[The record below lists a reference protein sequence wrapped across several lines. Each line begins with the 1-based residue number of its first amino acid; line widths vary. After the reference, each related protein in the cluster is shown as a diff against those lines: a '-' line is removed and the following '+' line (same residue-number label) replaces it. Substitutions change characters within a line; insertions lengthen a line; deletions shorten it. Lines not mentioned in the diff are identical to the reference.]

1 MDPAYGLQGY
11 GMAQGGY
18 AMQQNAYGMAMPMQ
32 AQNAYGVQAMNQQMM
47 PGQMDVQTL
56 QWQNAMQAQQL
67 QAAQMQ
73 AAQMQNAQMQ
83 NAQMQTAQL
92 QAAQMQAAPM
102 QTAPLQAAQMQAMMG
117 QPAQTFPASAMPPPP
132 PPIHSTI
139 PAPLALPAPEAAAEA
154 PAAPPAEVPVTPAPA
169 EAPKAEATGQGGVDA
184 ALIQALDAAAAA
196 KVETA
201 AQPEPTPATEAP
213 AAAETQLPPPP
224 PPPPPG
230 MVGVQQFP
238 LHDAA
243 PETPAP
249 TPAPAAATVQAEAQT
264 AAPISS
270 PAPSAEAT
278 PTTPVPAAAD
288 QQATQQPVPHQP
300 TAAEVLAATLMSA
313 PQPGSKEAA
322 AAAAAA
328 AAANAGSA
336 APETPGATAE
346 VAAKDPPAADKPAP
360 WRSASLPPP
369 PTQAASAPAKE
380 KEASSKEAAT
390 TADAEPAPAT
400 AEAAAAQTSPAAQT
414 QPAAALPPPPPPPP
428 LSPDDL
434 SPQQIDEVVTKL
446 QKAGIEFDHIATQ
459 AIASLDTGR
468 AMLLLHYVADNGLL
482 LGDPSKYVA
491 DEVGR
496 LFLAAGMHPPWAVP
510 QVASA
515 IDPVTMERLLLKV
528 QQVGLQLTN
537 EALEALAGLPP
548 EHAAELLEF
557 VLEKSGELRDPS
569 KYVVST
575 IARGFQPRRL
585 RGQQNFAAPLD
596 AGDILARAWQRIQA
610 MGIYL
615 EDSAKQALSQL
626 STEHAGEMLE
636 YVIEHHQ
643 NLRNPS
649 GYIVSTI
656 NRGFVPR
663 SQRRGGDRGP
673 RHDRGHSG
681 PPGTKSSLLPQ
692 NLTPLE
698 RRCLELN
705 AHIPAGQ
712 RIDVPTY
719 LTLRCLPQW
728 QAAEVLDGLEVR
740 LATSAGQSEVGSV
753 CSYLQTAVSIIQGGE
768 SRLSKDKSEYAQT
781 GDGQKRQK
789 VV

>member
-1 MDPAYGLQGY
+1 
-11 GMAQGGY
+11 
-18 AMQQNAYGMAMPMQ
+18 
-32 AQNAYGVQAMNQQMM
+32 
-47 PGQMDVQTL
+47 
-56 QWQNAMQAQQL
+56 
-67 QAAQMQ
+67 
-73 AAQMQNAQMQ
+73 
-83 NAQMQTAQL
+83 
-92 QAAQMQAAPM
+92 
-102 QTAPLQAAQMQAMMG
+102 
-117 QPAQTFPASAMPPPP
+117 
-132 PPIHSTI
+132 
-139 PAPLALPAPEAAAEA
+139 
-154 PAAPPAEVPVTPAPA
+154 
-169 EAPKAEATGQGGVDA
+169 
-184 ALIQALDAAAAA
+184 
-196 KVETA
+196 
-201 AQPEPTPATEAP
+201 
-213 AAAETQLPPPP
+213 
-224 PPPPPG
+224 
-230 MVGVQQFP
+230 
-238 LHDAA
+238 
-243 PETPAP
+243 
-249 TPAPAAATVQAEAQT
+249 
-264 AAPISS
+264 
-270 PAPSAEAT
+270 
-278 PTTPVPAAAD
+278 
-288 QQATQQPVPHQP
+288 
-300 TAAEVLAATLMSA
+300 
-313 PQPGSKEAA
+313 
-322 AAAAAA
+322 
-328 AAANAGSA
+328 
-336 APETPGATAE
+336 
-346 VAAKDPPAADKPAP
+346 
-360 WRSASLPPP
+360 
-369 PTQAASAPAKE
+369 
-380 KEASSKEAAT
+380 
-390 TADAEPAPAT
+390 
-400 AEAAAAQTSPAAQT
+400 
-414 QPAAALPPPPPPPP
+414 
-428 LSPDDL
+428 
-434 SPQQIDEVVTKL
+434 
-446 QKAGIEFDHIATQ
+446 
-459 AIASLDTGR
+459 
-468 AMLLLHYVADNGLL
+468 
-482 LGDPSKYVA
+482 
-491 DEVGR
+491 
-496 LFLAAGMHPPWAVP
+496 MHPPWAVP
-510 QVASA
+510 QLASA

-528 QQVGLQLTN
+528 QQVGLSLTN
-537 EALEALAGLPP
+537 ESLEALAGLPP

-596 AGDILARAWQRIQA
+596 AGDILARAWQRTQA

-705 AHIPAGQ
+705 GHIPAGQ

-728 QAAEVLDGLEVR
+728 QAAEVLDGLEQR